1 MYACTQIK
9 IIKTKKRREEK
20 SKINIFAR
28 YSAWALAVV
37 AVTPIVEIKTGL
49 KINARYVGCVA
60 DASASRSIEI
70 YEFIIRKLIHNP
82 AVMQRVPISFE
93 TLTLETVAIYLITR
107 VYLIWNRFGVGLAV
121 PRLKAIN
128 GDANKEMKIKDAPMD
143 SESHRIEIKLN
154 KMWQNFSIKCVK

>member
-1 MYACTQIK
+1 MRVRRSNTCAYSHRMCARTQIK
-9 IIKTKKRREEK
+9 IIKKARGK

-28 YSAWALAVV
+28 YSAWALAVA
-37 AVTPIVEIKTGL
+37 AVTPIAEIKTGL

-93 TLTLETVAIYLITR
+93 PLTLETVAIHLITR
-107 VYLIWNRFGVGLAV
+107 VYLIWNRFGVGLGA
-121 PRLKAIN
+121 PRLKAIS
-128 GDANKEMKIKDAPMD
+128 GEANKEMEIKDAPRAI
-143 SESHRIEIKLN
+143 ESKLN
-154 KMWQNFSIKCVK
+154 